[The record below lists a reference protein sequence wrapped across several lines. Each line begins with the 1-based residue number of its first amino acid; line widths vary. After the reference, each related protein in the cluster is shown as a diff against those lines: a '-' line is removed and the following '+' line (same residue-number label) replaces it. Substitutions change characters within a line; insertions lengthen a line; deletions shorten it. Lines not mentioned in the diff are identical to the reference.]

1 MRAARCFGYAA
12 RMLFEELTEVLD
24 PEPHAAALNMAIDEV
39 LLRTA
44 RAPLL
49 RIYRWARPAVSFG
62 YFVKHAGVARAWPAH
77 ELVRRWTGGGVV
89 PHGDDVTYT
98 LVVPRGC
105 PFFEMRPA
113 ESYRAIH
120 EIIAALLAQDGEPIA
135 LAPVAALK
143 VSDACFENAARHDVL
158 AGARK
163 IAGAAQRRTREGLLH
178 QGSVQASSPAFA
190 ENLALALAG
199 RVSQRPLAARTL
211 ADAAAL
217 AAAKYATPEWTRGIT
232 APHAG

>member
-1 MRAARCFGYAA
+1 
-12 RMLFEELTEVLD
+12 MLFDELTEVLD

-44 RAPLL
+44 AGPLL
-49 RIYRWARPAVSFG
+49 RVYRWARPAVSFG
-62 YFVKHAGVARAWPAH
+62 YFGRHAEVASAWPDR

-89 PHGDDVTYT
+89 PHGEDVTYT

-105 PFFEMRPA
+105 PFFKVHPA

-120 EIIAALLAQDGEPIA
+120 EIIAALLARDGAPVA
-135 LAPVAALK
+135 LAPASAVK

-163 IAGAAQRRTREGLLH
+163 IAGAAQRRTRDGLLH
-178 QGSVQASSPAFA
+178 QGSVQDQSRAFA
-190 ENLALALAG
+190 ERLATSLAQ
-199 RVSQRPLAARTL
+199 RVSQRALAARDL

-217 AAAKYATPEWTRGIT
+217 AAAKYATPQWTRGIT
-232 APHAG
+232 PAAPGAG